1 MTIPVRSP
9 SMMGLSRF
17 SVTDALKPNAETLRY
32 VVLVALFSWARESE
46 SRRYGWWAQDLART
60 DGTQFGSLL
69 WKAQRAKILAQTL
82 SQLRGYMESAL
93 SYLTTQRIAELVEVS
108 VGHNDGRVE
117 ATVTVTQGNTQ
128 TDVTFSDLWAV
139 LNGS

>member
-1 MTIPVRSP
+1 MSARLP
-9 SMMGLSRF
+9 SMMGMTRF
-17 SVTDALKPNAETLRY
+17 SVTDAMKPGAETLRF
-32 VVLVALFSWARESE
+32 VVLTTLFSWARETE
-46 SRRYGWWAQDLART
+46 SRKYGWWAQNQART

-69 WKAQRAKILAQTL
+69 WKAYRAKILAQTL

-93 SYLTTQRIAELVEVS
+93 SYLTTQRIAELVEVT
-108 VGHNDGRVE
+108 VGQNEGRVE
-117 ATVTVTQGNTQ
+117 ATVTVTRGNTQ